1 MMCCMIQPKKK
12 SKPKIGRARKVKESK
27 RDIVVN
33 ILLSPPELEEI
44 DSFRAKHRFSSRN
57 ETLRRL
63 LAYALKESANFP
75 ALPL

>member
-1 MMCCMIQPKKK
+1 MTESKKK
-12 SKPKIGRARKVKESK
+12 SKPKFGNAARKGKDAKSK

-33 ILLSPPELEEI
+33 ILLSPPELQQI

-57 ETLRRL
+57 EAMRRL
-63 LAYALKESANFP
+63 MAFALRESANIP